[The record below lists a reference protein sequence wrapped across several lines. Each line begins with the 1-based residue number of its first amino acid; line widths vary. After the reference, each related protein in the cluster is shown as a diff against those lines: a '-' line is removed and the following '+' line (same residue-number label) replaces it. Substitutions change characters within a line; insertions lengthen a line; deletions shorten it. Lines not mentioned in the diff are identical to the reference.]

1 MQMKKAIGQLF
12 DTVKSSFGITF
23 NAHTYSVT
31 KTHQLKYVHSKQNS
45 SFSFDTVLIYHVI
58 SF

>member
-23 NAHTYSVT
+23 NAHTYSAT
-31 KTHQLKYVHSKQNS
+31 KTHQFKYVHSKQNS
-45 SFSFDTVLIYHVI
+45 SFSFVTVLIYYVM